1 MKVSVIGNLGS
12 DAEVRNENGVKFV
25 SLSIADTRRRRKE
38 NGEQVE
44 TTQWV
49 SATINGDGGALLPYL
64 KKGVRVYIYGDA
76 EIRQYHSEKERRLVA
91 GIKVYVRD
99 LEIVSVHRD
108 EVPRDLY
115 DTDGVAHRVAK
126 YYYTPDVNGVLYDK
140 AGKCYNA
147 VNGWVTAHTN
157 DNDGYAG
164 DDATNNA
171 GASATSN
178 DDKESGEGDNNNARK
193 RNANGRFISDKNG

>member
-76 EIRQYHSEKERRLVA
+76 ELRQYHSEKERRLVA

-99 LEIVSVHRD
+99 LDIVSVHRD

-115 DTDGVAHRVAK
+115 DADGVAHRVAK

-140 AGKCYNA
+140 AGRCYNA
-147 VNGWVTAHTN
+147 VNGWVAAP
-157 DNDGYAG
+157 DNGGDGYAG
-164 DDATNNA
+164 DNGANNA
-171 GASATSN
+171 GASDAST
-178 DDKESGEGDNNNARK
+178 DDAVSGVAADNNAPMRD
-193 RNANGRFISDKNG
+193 ANGRFTAKKNG